1 VPIYEFV
8 CRDCNTVYQFFSK
21 RVDPQNTPPCPK
33 HPGHSP
39 LERMMSRFALGR
51 AAGGGDSGR
60 DQEPG
65 GAMGGS
71 GGEEPGDP
79 HMEAR
84 MMDLMARMESIDE
97 TDGRAMGR
105 MMRELAGIT
114 GEGVDDPAMQET
126 IRRLESGE
134 DPEKVEEIVSG
145 AYGEDVFGG
154 GSAAQTSS
162 PSYDGGMYD
171 M

>member
-21 RVDPQNTPPCPK
+21 RVDPQRTPPCPK
-33 HPGHSP
+33 HPEHSP

-51 AAGGGDSGR
+51 AGGG
-60 DQEPG
+60 QEPG
-65 GAMGGS
+65 GGLGTGEGMGGQ
-71 GGEEPGDP
+71 GGEDLPDP
-79 HMEAR
+79 RMEAR
-84 MMDLMARMESIDE
+84 MMDLMSKMESIDE

-114 GEGVDDPAMQET
+114 GEGMDDPAMQET
-126 IRRLESGE
+126 IRRLEAGE

-145 AYGEDVFGG
+145 AYGEDTFGAG
-154 GSAAQTSS
+154 GASRQAS

>member
-1 VPIYEFV
+1 MPIYEFV

-21 RVDPQNTPPCPK
+21 RVDPQRIPSCPK
-33 HPGHSP
+33 HPEHSP
-39 LERMMSRFALGR
+39 LERMMSRFAMGR
-51 AAGGGDSGR
+51 SGGGGESGGGSDGADPMGDQGGGDL
-60 DQEPG
+60 P
-65 GAMGGS
+65 
-71 GGEEPGDP
+71 DP
-79 HMEAR
+79 RMEAK
-84 MMDLMARMESIDE
+84 MMDLMSRMESIDE

-114 GEGVDDPAMQET
+114 GEGADDPAMQET
-126 IRRLESGE
+126 IRRLEAGE

-145 AYGEDVFGG
+145 AYGEDAFGAG
-154 GSAAQTSS
+154 GPSRGGA